1 MERNPCIDSGCFGYC
16 CENMD
21 IELTHSE
28 RTRLFPKAKHVPS
41 IAELAEIKKSQTPGV
56 FYTEYETEELKGDF
70 YIAVINGPCPNRL
83 PDGNCSKHS
92 ERSYAA
98 RNFQIGCEDCDAIR
112 CEHGLPPISKE
123 L

>member
-1 MERNPCIDSGCFGYC
+1 
-16 CENMD
+16 MD
-21 IELTHSE
+21 IELTRSE

-98 RNFQIGCEDCDAIR
+98 RNFQMGCEDCDAIR
-112 CEHGLPPISKE
+112 CEHSLAPISKE
-123 L
+123 I